1 MSGPVPIPVLPNDVN
16 LLNPSVEHEKRKHK
30 LKCLVQS
37 PNSFFVDVK
46 CQSCFNMSGILNNLM
61 IGLGIGVLVALI
73 HGGLRNPEGKP
84 VATGDWF
91 TGILNILMI
100 GLGIGVLVSVI
111 HGGLRNSE
119 GLFVDEDTLFQL
131 D

>member
-1 MSGPVPIPVLPNDVN
+1 MLK
-16 LLNPSVEHEKRKHK
+16 EYRAK
-30 LKCLVQS
+30 LFDCGR
-37 PNSFFVDVK
+37 FT
-46 CQSCFNMSGILNNLM
+46 
-61 IGLGIGVLVALI
+61 
-73 HGGLRNPEGKP
+73 GKP